1 MRDLGKQ
8 LLVLAV
14 LGAAPPLDAEDSAG
28 PLNPAKARLDYMLNC
43 QGCHGPDGA
52 GTADGAVPR
61 MQRFVG
67 YFLHVE
73 GGREYL
79 VQVPGSSNAPL
90 TDGELADVLNWILLQ
105 MSAGQLPQPFEPY
118 TASEVAA
125 YRSTPLED
133 VTAFRAA
140 LLRRIG
146 AAGFARS
153 GQ

>member
-1 MRDLGKQ
+1 MRDLGRR
-8 LLVLAV
+8 LLILAALTV
-14 LGAAPPLDAEDSAG
+14 APPLGAEEPVEVPD
-28 PLNPAKARLDYMLNC
+28 PAKARVDYMLNC

-52 GTADGAVPR
+52 GTADGAVPT

-79 VQVPGSSNAPL
+79 VQVPGSYNSPL
-90 TDGELADVLNWILLQ
+90 TDGELARVLNWMLVQ
-105 MSAGQLPQPFEPY
+105 MSAGQLPQPFEPF
-118 TASEVAA
+118 TASEVAV

-133 VTAFRAA
+133 VAAARAL

-146 AAGFARS
+146 DAGLGSR
-153 GQ
+153 